1 MSTILYYS
9 NYCNNCKQLLH
20 IIARWGNI
28 KDDIHFINIDKRV
41 PKPNGTI
48 NVVLENGQEILLP
61 PTITKVPALLLL
73 NKGHQVLF
81 GAAINKH
88 LEPKQVAAAQV
99 ATQNNGEPMAF
110 TLGTA
115 FGGFG
120 VVSDNFSFLDQD
132 SESLAAKGTGG
143 LRQQHHY
150 ATMDY
155 NCDIQTPPDNWAP
168 DKVGPV
174 SIEQLEQ
181 KRQKETQQQPPSQ
194 MHGRQ

>member
-20 IIARWGNI
+20 TIARWGNI

-41 PKPNGTI
+41 SKPNGTI
-48 NVVLENGQEILLP
+48 NVILENGQEILLP

-81 GAAINKH
+81 GGDINTH
-88 LEPKQVAAAQV
+88 LEPKQAAAAQV
-99 ATQNNGEPMAF
+99 ATQNNGEPAAF
-110 TLGTA
+110 TLGGA

-132 SESLAAKGTGG
+132 SEQLAAKGQGG

-168 DKVGPV
+168 DKVGNV
-174 SIEQLEQ
+174 TLEQLEQ
-181 KRQKETQQQPPSQ
+181 KRQQETQQP
-194 MHGRQ
+194 HGGQVGRH